1 MSGGTP
7 VIVHVAVGVILNQT
21 GQVLIAR
28 RPDSAHQG
36 GLLEFPGGKC
46 EQGESVEDA
55 LRRELQEELGIAV
68 LACHPLCKIQH
79 DYGDKHVLLDVWV
92 VDQFA
97 GQPLG
102 REGQPL
108 QWLSIGSLSAA
119 DFPAANRS
127 IINHLRMP
135 DSIAITGTSLSDDDF
150 YRRFDVL
157 LASGVAMVQLRA
169 KDLSLAE
176 FSSRAR
182 KCLAHCRSTAT
193 QMVINAHLIELLEL
207 EADGYHIGAE
217 LAATLQQRP
226 VADNV
231 LLGVSCHDRRQLEIA
246 QHLRADYAFLSPVLA
261 TDSHPEAIP
270 MGWQQFSELAAE
282 FNLPVVALGGMG
294 AEDQGIAK
302 RHGAVGLASI
312 SAFWP
317 K

>member
-1 MSGGTP
+1 MSVEAP
-7 VIVHVAVGVILNQT
+7 VIVHVAVGVILNQV

-28 RPDSAHQG
+28 RPDSVHQG

-46 EQGESVEDA
+46 ELGESIEDA
-55 LRRELQEELGIAV
+55 LSRELQEELGIRV
-68 LACHPLCKIQH
+68 LDCHPLCKIQH
-79 DYGDKHVLLDVWV
+79 DYGDKHVLLDVWI

-108 QWLSIGSLSAA
+108 QWLSIHSLSPT

-127 IINHLRMP
+127 IITHLQMP
-135 DSIAITGTSLSDDDF
+135 ESIAITGTSDSDDDF
-150 YRRFDVL
+150 YRRFDAL
-157 LASGVAMVQLRA
+157 LATDVAMLQLRA

-182 KCLAHCRSTAT
+182 KCLARCRSNGKK
-193 QMVINAHLIELLEL
+193 MVINAHLIELLEL

-226 VADNV
+226 LPDSV
-231 LLGVSCHDRRQLEIA
+231 LLGVSCHDRQQLEMA
-246 QHLRADYAFLSPVLA
+246 QNLGADYAFLSPVLA
-261 TDSHPEAIP
+261 TRSHPEASP
-270 MGWQQFSELAAE
+270 MGWSRFAELAAE

-294 AEDQGIAK
+294 REDGVLAK
-302 RHGAVGLASI
+302 RNGAVGLASI

-317 K
+317 A

>member
-1 MSGGTP
+1 MSAGTP
-7 VIVHVAVGVILNQT
+7 VIVHVAVGVILNQA

-55 LRRELQEELGIAV
+55 LCRELKEELGIGV
-68 LACHPLCKIQH
+68 LGCRPLCKIQH
-79 DYGDKHVLLDVWV
+79 DYGDKHVLLDVWI

-108 QWLSIGSLSAA
+108 QWMSIDSLSAA

-127 IINHLRMP
+127 IINHLQMP
-135 DSIAITGTSLSDDDF
+135 DSIAITGPSLSEDDF
-150 YRRFDVL
+150 YRRFDAL
-157 LASGVAMVQLRA
+157 LAADVAMVQLRA

-176 FSSRAR
+176 FSSRAS
-182 KCLAHCRSTAT
+182 KCLARCRASGTLL
-193 QMVINAHLIELLEL
+193 VINAHLSELLAL

-226 VADNV
+226 VPDNV
-231 LLGVSCHDRRQLEIA
+231 LFGVSCHDRGQLAKA
-246 QHLRADYAFLSPVLA
+246 QQLGADYAFLSPVLA
-261 TDSHPEAIP
+261 TRSHPEASP
-270 MGWQQFSELAAE
+270 MGWAHFFELTSEC
-282 FNLPVVALGGMG
+282 NLPIVALGGMR
-294 AEDQGIAK
+294 ARDQATAK
-302 RHGAVGLASI
+302 RNGAIGLASI

-317 K
+317 E